1 MSWEKGNKTMFK
13 GDQKP
18 WDFFFGGGGVR
29 NVIKK
34 FNFLYV
40 VYMHGG
46 KYLHVHVR
54 TFLSWSIDPQ
64 FSAFK
69 L

>member
-1 MSWEKGNKTMFK
+1 MSREKRNKTMFK

-18 WDFFFGGGGVR
+18 WDFSRGGGVR

-34 FNFLYV
+34 FNFLYA

-54 TFLSWSIDPQ
+54 TFLPWSIDPQ
-64 FSAFK
+64 LRVFK